1 MATNIL
7 ENLKKAVV
15 EFDVAAAANWAKQA
29 MENKVDPLEALNALT
44 EGIREIGDGY
54 GRGEYFL
61 PELVGAADAMQSAVP
76 VIEEEIKKSGSVKKC
91 IGKVVIGTVAGDI
104 HTIGKGMV
112 TSLLIARGFEVHDI
126 GIDVPAEKFIESV
139 DQLKPQILAM
149 SALLS
154 MTAPETKKVI
164 DSLSRAGLRDKVK
177 VMIGG
182 GAITEDYAKMIGA
195 DGYSPTAPGAVNLA
209 EKMLGVK

>member
-1 MATNIL
+1 MANNIL

-15 EFDVAAAANWAKQA
+15 EFNLEGAADLARQA
-29 MENKVDPLEALNALT
+29 MEEKVDPLEALNALT
-44 EGIREIGDGY
+44 AGIREVGDGY
-54 GRGEYFL
+54 GRGDYFL
-61 PELVGAADAMQSAVP
+61 PELVGAADAMQAAVP
-76 VIEEEIKKSGSVKKC
+76 IIEEEIKKSGSVKQS
-91 IGKVVIGTVAGDI
+91 IGKVVIGTVSGDI

-126 GIDVPAEKFIESV
+126 GIDVPTEKFIESV
-139 DQLKPQILAM
+139 EQLEPQILAM

-164 DSLSRAGLRDKVK
+164 DSLTEAGLRDKVK

-182 GAITEDYAKMIGA
+182 GAITEDYAKAVGA

-209 EKMLGVK
+209 EKMLGIN

>member
-15 EFDVAAAANWAKQA
+15 EFNAAAAANWARQA
-29 MENKVDPLEALNALT
+29 MENKVDPLEALSALT

-61 PELVGAADAMQSAVP
+61 PELVGAADAMQGAVP
-76 VIEEEIKKSGSVKKC
+76 IIEEEIKKSGRVKKS
-91 IGKVVIGTVAGDI
+91 IGKVVIGTVSGDI

-112 TSLLIARGFEVHDI
+112 ASLLIARGFEVHDI
-126 GIDVPAEKFIESV
+126 GIDVPTEKFIEAV
-139 DQLKPQILAM
+139 GQLKPHILAM

-164 DSLSRAGLRDKVK
+164 DSLSKAGLRDKVR

-182 GAITEDYAKMIGA
+182 GAITEDFATMVGA